1 LSQGGSDTFT
11 GLLTAGTVKV
21 GGPDEIASTVPEGQ
35 EGSRVKI
42 GTKAMIDGPT
52 GAWAGDGLAMSYFM
66 KTLVDPTRSG
76 Q

>member
-1 LSQGGSDTFT
+1 
-11 GLLTAGTVKV
+11 
-21 GGPDEIASTVPEGQ
+21 
-35 EGSRVKI
+35 
-42 GTKAMIDGPT
+42 MIDGPT